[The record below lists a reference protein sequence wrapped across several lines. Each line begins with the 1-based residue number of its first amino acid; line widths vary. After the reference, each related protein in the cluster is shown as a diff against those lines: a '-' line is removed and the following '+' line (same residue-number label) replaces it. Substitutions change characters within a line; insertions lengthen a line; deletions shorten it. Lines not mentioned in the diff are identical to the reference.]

1 MKLFR
6 YGPLNE
12 EKTGILINEVHYD
25 TSDFGEDYDNKFLA
39 NGGLERLEEFVIN
52 NRTSLKPIPSESRIG
67 TPLANPT
74 KIVCV
79 GLNYSDHAKETG
91 LAQEQEPILFLK
103 AISALNGPFDNI
115 IIPKN
120 SYHTDWETE
129 LAVVIGKKGTHIST
143 AESTD
148 YIAGYV
154 MMNDVTER
162 HFMKHRGGTWDK
174 GKGYNTFAP
183 LGPYFVTKDEIE
195 DDGNLRIWLKLNGKL
210 MQEGNTKNFITPV
223 KELISYISDFF
234 GLFPGD
240 IISTGS
246 PAGTG
251 IGHVPQR
258 FLVEGDEIEYGIE
271 GLGVAKNTLI
281 NFQKDP
287 S

>member
-6 YGPLNE
+6 YGKLNE
-12 EKTGILINEVHYD
+12 EKTGILIDNIHYD
-25 TSDFGEDYDNKFLA
+25 TSDFGEDYDNNFLA
-39 NGGLERLEEFVIN
+39 TGGIERLEEFIAKN
-52 NRTSLKPIPSESRIG
+52 KTNLKPIAADSRIG
-67 TPLANPT
+67 TPIANPN

-79 GLNYSDHAKETG
+79 GLNYSDHAAETG
-91 LAQEQEPILFLK
+91 LTQEQEPILFLK
-103 AISALNGPFDNI
+103 AISALNGPFDDI

-120 SYHTDWETE
+120 SFHTDWETE
-129 LAVVIGKKGTHIST
+129 LALVIGKKGTHVSV
-143 AESTD
+143 AESKD

-174 GKGYNTFAP
+174 GKGCNTFAP
-183 LGPYFVTKDEIE
+183 VGPYFVTKDEIE
-195 DDGNLRIWLKLNGKL
+195 DDGNLRIWLKLNGEL
-210 MQEGNTKNFITPV
+210 MQEGNTKDFITPV

-246 PAGTG
+246 PSGTG

-258 FLVEGDEIEYGIE
+258 FLVEGDEIEYGID
-271 GLGVAKNTLI
+271 GLGIAKNKI
-281 NFQKDP
+281 VNYQKD
-287 S
+287 

>member
-6 YGPLNE
+6 YGKLNE
-12 EKTGILINEVHYD
+12 EKTGILIDNIHYD
-25 TSDFGEDYDNKFLA
+25 TSDFGEDYDNNFLA
-39 NGGLERLEEFVIN
+39 TGGIERLEEFIAKN
-52 NRTSLKPIPSESRIG
+52 KTNLKPIAADSRIG
-67 TPLANPT
+67 TPIANPN

-79 GLNYSDHAKETG
+79 GLNYSDHAAETG
-91 LAQEQEPILFLK
+91 LTQEQEPILFLK
-103 AISALNGPFDNI
+103 AISALNGPFDDI

-120 SYHTDWETE
+120 SFHTDWETE
-129 LAVVIGKKGTHIST
+129 LALVIGKKGTHVSV
-143 AESTD
+143 AESKD

-174 GKGYNTFAP
+174 GKGCNTFAP
-183 LGPYFVTKDEIE
+183 VGPYFVTKDEIK
-195 DDGNLRIWLKLNGKL
+195 DDGNLRIWLKLNGTL
-210 MQEGNTKNFITPV
+210 MQEGNTKDFITPV

-246 PAGTG
+246 PSGTG

-271 GLGVAKNTLI
+271 GLGISKNKII
-281 NFQKDP
+281 NYQKD
-287 S
+287 

>member
-12 EKTGILINEVHYD
+12 EKTGILIDEIHYD

-39 NGGLERLEEFVIN
+39 TGGLERLKEYIAK
-52 NRTSLKPIPSESRIG
+52 NRAILKPISPESRIG
-67 TPLANPT
+67 TPIANPT
-74 KIVCV
+74 KIICV
-79 GLNYSDHAKETG
+79 GLNYSDHALETG
-91 LAQEQEPILFLK
+91 LAQEKEPILFLK
-103 AISALNGPFDNI
+103 AISALNGPFDDI

-120 SYHTDWETE
+120 SNHTDWETE
-129 LAVVIGKKGTHIST
+129 LAVVIGKKGTHISIS
-143 AESTD
+143 ESTD

-183 LGPYFVTKDEIE
+183 IGPYFVTKDEIK
-195 DDGNLRIWLKLNGKL
+195 DDGDLRIWLKLNGKL
-210 MQEGNTKNFITPV
+210 MQDGNTKNLITPIN
-223 KELISYISDFF
+223 ELIAYISDFF

-251 IGHVPQR
+251 IGHTPQR
-258 FLVEGDEIEYGIE
+258 FLVEGDEIEYGID
-271 GLGVAKNTLI
+271 GLGISKNKLI
-281 NFQKDP
+281 NYRKG
-287 S
+287 

>member
-6 YGPLNE
+6 YGPLDQ
-12 EKTGILINEVHYD
+12 EKTGILINNIHYD
-25 TSDFGEDYDNKFLA
+25 TSGFGEDYDNDFLA
-39 NGGLERLEEFVIN
+39 NSGLERLQDYIN
-52 NRTSLKPIPSESRIG
+52 KNLKNLNQIPADSRIG
-67 TPLANPT
+67 TPIANPR

-79 GLNYSDHAKETG
+79 GLNYSDHATETG
-91 LAQEQEPILFLK
+91 LNQEQEPILFLK
-103 AISALNGPFDNI
+103 AISALNGPFDDI

-129 LAVVIGKKGTHIST
+129 LAIVIGKKGNHFPIE
-143 AESTD
+143 ESSD

-162 HFMKHRGGTWDK
+162 HFMKNRGGTWDK

-195 DDGNLRIWLKLNGKL
+195 DDGNLRIWLKLNGEL

-223 KELISYISDFF
+223 KDLLSYISDFF

-251 IGHVPQR
+251 IGHIPQR
-258 FLVEGDEIEYGIE
+258 FLVDGDVIEYGID
-271 GLGVAKNTLI
+271 GLGIAKNTFVDYR
-281 NFQKDP
+281 NT
-287 S
+287 